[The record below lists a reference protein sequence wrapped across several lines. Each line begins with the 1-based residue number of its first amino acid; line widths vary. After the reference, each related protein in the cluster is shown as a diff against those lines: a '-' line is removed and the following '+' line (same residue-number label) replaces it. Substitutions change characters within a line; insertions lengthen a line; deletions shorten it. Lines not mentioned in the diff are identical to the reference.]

1 MKSREQYDE
10 DKSKQLRELEQQHS
24 AKMLEQHK
32 RVQELQC
39 TLNQR
44 DRRIDEVEKSLT
56 KVDSPPFVFL
66 YLYLIWFTRRD
77 WKYVS
82 KITDRNL
89 MSWIWIIGFSSVIEH
104 VNSSSF
110 IQTINRCRFVCAD
123 LRLSMNSV
131 VNRIE
136 FVGFLFYSFLVVFWL
151 GYVEFVQLNCW
162 TKLTLSS
169 SFRGIFS
176 CTFDWFKFI
185 WFIESAN

>member
-66 YLYLIWFTRRD
+66 YLYLI
-77 WKYVS
+77 
-82 KITDRNL
+82 
-89 MSWIWIIGFSSVIEH
+89 
-104 VNSSSF
+104 
-110 IQTINRCRFVCAD
+110 
-123 LRLSMNSV
+123 
-131 VNRIE
+131 
-136 FVGFLFYSFLVVFWL
+136 
-151 GYVEFVQLNCW
+151 
-162 TKLTLSS
+162 
-169 SFRGIFS
+169 
-176 CTFDWFKFI
+176 
-185 WFIESAN
+185 